1 MFLIIYLGSG
11 GEEMIN
17 IPVFVSLVIIF
28 TLIIVIG
35 VSVLIIGYYII
46 YWNFFHKR
54 ARIIKF
60 CENDEMKLSQ
70 AFKVFEV
77 NTVAKNLY

>member
-1 MFLIIYLGSG
+1 
-11 GEEMIN
+11 MIN

-35 VSVLIIGYYII
+35 VSVLIIGYII

-70 AFKVFEV
+70 ALKVFEV